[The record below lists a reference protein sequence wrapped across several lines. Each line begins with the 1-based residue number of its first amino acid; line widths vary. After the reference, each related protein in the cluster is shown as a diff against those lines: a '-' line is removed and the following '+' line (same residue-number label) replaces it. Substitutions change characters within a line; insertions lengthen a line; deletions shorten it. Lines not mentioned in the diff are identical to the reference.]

1 MPNLS
6 NITIVSHN
14 QTSHS
19 SPELIFPGCE
29 SICEI
34 QENLHPWKVTL
45 ANVQDVNQWFDN
57 V

>member
-6 NITIVSHN
+6 SITIVSHN

-29 SICEI
+29 PICEI
-34 QENLHPWKVTL
+34 RENLHPWKVTL
-45 ANVQDVNQWFDN
+45 ANVQEVNQWFDN